1 MLYVY
6 KSMLN
11 KLHNGWRPTVIFILF
26 VAMLLSL
33 FISRAALSV
42 SMGLFLAVSFLHT
55 GIKKQLVSFFTS
67 PLLWSMSLL
76 FLLPLISGWWSEDA
90 DKWQEIV
97 WIKLPL
103 VLLPLAF
110 AGPVNLPQKMWDWLA
125 YGFITII
132 VAATIWCMLQY
143 INNMAAVHD
152 AYLQAKT
159 IITPL
164 RNDHVRFSWLVSVA
178 VLLSAWLVIN
188 KRKQEKTVSIILAV
202 VAVWLII
209 FLHILAARTGLF
221 SFYIMLLMFA
231 IWLIVKQLKW
241 QYGLGLLAVL
251 IALPIMAWVALPTFQ
266 NRVRY
271 IRYDFGYFKEANY
284 LPGANDAMRVISLKA
299 GWSVLTQHRVAGV
312 GFGDVLR
319 ETEAW
324 YQAAYPQ
331 MIETDKINP
340 SSEWLMYGAGCG
352 WPGFLLFSFVMLVP
366 FFIRV
371 QHKLL
376 WWMLHASTAF
386 SFIFDIGLEVQYGVF
401 SYAFIVLWWWRWL
414 KR

>member
-1 MLYVY
+1 
-6 KSMLN
+6 MLN
-11 KLHNGWRPTVIFILF
+11 KLHNSWRPLVIFILF

-33 FISRAALSV
+33 FVSRAALSV
-42 SMGLFLAVSFLHT
+42 SMGLFLTVSLLHT
-55 GIKKQLVSFFTS
+55 NIKKQVAFFFSS
-67 PLLWSMSLL
+67 PLLWGMSLL

-97 WIKLPL
+97 QIKLPL
-103 VLLPLAF
+103 ALLPLAF
-110 AGPVNLPQKMWDWLA
+110 AGPVYLSLKMWDWLA
-125 YGFITII
+125 YIFITLIL
-132 VAATIWCMLQY
+132 AASIWSMLQY
-143 INNMAAVHD
+143 INSMAVVHA

-159 IITPL
+159 MITPL

-178 VLLSAWLVIN
+178 VLLSVWLFMN
-188 KRKQEKTVSIILAV
+188 KRKQEKTVSIILV
-202 VAVWLII
+202 VIAGWLII

-231 IWLIVKQLKW
+231 IWLIVMKLKW
-241 QYGLGLLAVL
+241 QYGLSLLVL
-251 IALPIMAWVALPTFQ
+251 LVALPIMAWVALPTFQ

-271 IRYDFGYFKEANY
+271 IRYDFVYFKEANY

-299 GWSVLTQHRVAGV
+299 GWSLLTQHPVAGV

-319 ETEAW
+319 ETNAW
-324 YQAAYPQ
+324 YQATYPQ

-352 WPGFLLFSFVMLVP
+352 WLGFLLFSFVMLVP
-366 FFIRV
+366 FFIGV

-376 WWMLHASTAF
+376 WCMLHGSAAF

-401 SYAFIVLWWWRWL
+401 SYAFIVLWWWKWL